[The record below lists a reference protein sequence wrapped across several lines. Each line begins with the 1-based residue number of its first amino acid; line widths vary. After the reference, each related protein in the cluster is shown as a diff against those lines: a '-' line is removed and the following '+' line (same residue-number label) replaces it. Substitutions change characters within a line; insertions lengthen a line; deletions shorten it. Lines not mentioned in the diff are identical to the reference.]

1 MINKIKLKY
10 FYLVFYSGKVV
21 FYFKTLTFSGQKK
34 ISRSQRPNIVGLGK
48 WFTKINA

>member
-34 ISRSQRPNIVGLGK
+34 ILGVRDP
-48 WFTKINA
+48 IL